1 MSQTDN
7 HAIAQAVHD
16 LGSALWFGGTVMGV
30 AGVNKSGADL
40 QQGIDRI
47 RVASSAWGRFAPAQ
61 WAGIGA
67 TLVAGLQLTR
77 VGGRRMALQKG
88 FAGVGGLKAGL
99 AVAGAAATAY
109 AAYCGAQI
117 GKLAEQ
123 TEMSGEK
130 LDVKDATSP
139 TEQTPT
145 ELATWQRRQ
154 RITQFLVPVLAGGN
168 IVCGSYLVQ
177 SYRTVATAK
186 GVLRRVLPG
195 GIAPSRVAGSRFVPS
210 RFQRG

>member
-1 MSQTDN
+1 MSNTDN

-40 QQGIDRI
+40 EQGIDRV
-47 RVASSAWGRFAPAQ
+47 RVASSAWNRFAPAQ
-61 WAGIGA
+61 WAGIAA
-67 TLVAGLQLTR
+67 TLGAGLQLTR

-88 FAGVGGLKAGL
+88 FAGVGALKAGI

-109 AAYCGAQI
+109 AAYSGAKV
-117 GKLAEQ
+117 GRLAEE
-123 TEMSGEK
+123 TEMRGQK
-130 LDVKDATSP
+130 LEVKDATSP
-139 TEQTPT
+139 TDQTPS

-154 RITQFLVPVLAGGN
+154 RITQYVVPLLAGAN

-177 SYRTVATAK
+177 SYRTAATAK
-186 GVLRRVLPG
+186 GVLRRVLPS

-210 RFQRG
+210 RFR

>member
-7 HAIAQAVHD
+7 HAVAQAVHD

-47 RVASSAWGRFAPAQ
+47 RVASSAWSRFAPAQ
-61 WAGIGA
+61 WAGIAA
-67 TLVAGLQLTR
+67 TLGAGLQLTR
-77 VGGRRMALQKG
+77 VGGRRIALQKG
-88 FAGVGGLKAGL
+88 FGTVGALKAGL

-109 AAYCGAQI
+109 AAYCGTKL
-117 GKLAEQ
+117 GELAE
-123 TEMSGEK
+123 EIEANGEK
-130 LDVKDATSP
+130 LDVQDATRPSA
-139 TEQTPT
+139 QTPA

-154 RITQFLVPVLAGGN
+154 RATQFAVPVLAAAN

-177 SYRTVATAK
+177 SYRAGATAK
-186 GVLRRVLPG
+186 GVLGRLLP
-195 GIAPSRVAGSRFVPS
+195 S
-210 RFQRG
+210 

>member
-1 MSQTDN
+1 MTDTDN
-7 HAIAQAVHD
+7 HFVAQAVHD

-40 QQGIDRI
+40 EQGIDRV
-47 RVASSAWGRFAPAQ
+47 RVASSAWNRFAPAQ

-88 FAGVGGLKAGL
+88 FAGVGGLKAGI

-109 AAYCGAQI
+109 AAYCGAKV
-117 GKLAEQ
+117 GKLAEE
-123 TEMSGEK
+123 TEMRGQK
-130 LDVKDATSP
+130 LEVKDATSP
-139 TEQTPT
+139 TDQTPS
-145 ELATWQRRQ
+145 ELANWQRRQ
-154 RITQFLVPVLAGGN
+154 RVTQFVVPLLAGAN

-177 SYRTVATAK
+177 SYRTVATTK
-186 GVLRRVLPG
+186 GVLRRVLPS
-195 GIAPSRVAGSRFVPS
+195 GIAPS